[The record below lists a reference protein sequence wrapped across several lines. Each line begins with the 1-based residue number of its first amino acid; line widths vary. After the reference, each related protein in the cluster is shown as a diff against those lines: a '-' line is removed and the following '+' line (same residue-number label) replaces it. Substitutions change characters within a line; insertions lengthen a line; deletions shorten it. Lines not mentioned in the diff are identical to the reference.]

1 MTPSIPFLEPSLL
14 SRFQGALVGLLWGA
28 DLADR
33 SRLAYHLGQ
42 AVEAAIDGDAPPIA
56 LAPAVPLVEAMA
68 LSLPSA
74 LLSFGESPGEADDL
88 FTAIVADH
96 GDRQVLELWRRLLLQ
111 GLGGQSPTSWIRTV
125 LGTASRNPTLP
136 PALHSSL
143 DALGVVPPFRQPL
156 GRVLDRIQAQP
167 ELTIA
172 ERSLVQAIG
181 LGRELQGQMS
191 LLDRY
196 SHGQRRHL
204 EAASRPLLFSVMG
217 TAGRSEEARLDRL
230 GDPLGL
236 DAQGWG
242 ESLLRSWA
250 GILDHRPSGEPRWSP
265 NQPPNPTGIPTVT
278 SGIQAIRL

>member
-14 SRFQGALVGLLWGA
+14 SRFQGALVGVLWGA

-42 AVEAAIDGDAPPIA
+42 AVLDAIALDTPPIP

-74 LLSFGESPGEADDL
+74 LLSFSQESSGDTDRDA
-88 FTAIVADH
+88 FTTIVANH
-96 GDRQVLELWRRLLLQ
+96 GDRQVLELWRRLLCR
-111 GLGGQSPTSWIRTV
+111 GLAGESPTGWMS
-125 LGTASRNPTLP
+125 TALSRHLTLP
-136 PALHSSL
+136 QALHSSL
-143 DALGVVPPFRQPL
+143 EALSVIQPFRQPL
-156 GRVLDRIQAQP
+156 GQVLDRIQGQP
-167 ELTIA
+167 ALTIA

-181 LGRELQGQMS
+181 LGRELQGQMA
-191 LLDRY
+191 LVDRY
-196 SHGQRRHL
+196 SQRQRRQL
-204 EAASRPLLFSVMG
+204 EAASRPMLLSLMG

-265 NQPPNPTGIPTVT
+265 NQPPNPTSIPTVT